1 MFVRYPNNS
10 QKLILAALVAGNRG
24 IHIQRIL
31 ESCPVFPIFPKKNMS
46 ADNTFDP
53 NYPATRRL
61 LRTLN
66 TPWKMFLF
74 QLQRLP
80 SMFFWG
86 GRIQYVDPYRAEIAL
101 PYSWRTQNPFRS
113 IYFAAQ
119 CGAAEYS
126 TGLLALIAIKGRGR
140 ISMLVAD
147 IQAEFVKKATS
158 KTVFTCKEGDRILEA
173 VQKAIDT
180 GEGQTVTVTSTGVQA
195 TGEVVSRV
203 RLTWTFKIKQ

>member
-1 MFVRYPNNS
+1 MPDS
-10 QKLILAALVAGNRG
+10 
-24 IHIQRIL
+24 
-31 ESCPVFPIFPKKNMS
+31 
-46 ADNTFDP
+46 NTFDP
-53 NYPATRRL
+53 NNPATQRL

-66 TPWKMFLF
+66 TPWKMRLF
-74 QLQRLP
+74 TLQRLP

-86 GRIQYVDPYRAEIAL
+86 GKIQHVDPYRAEIAL
-101 PYSWRTQNPFRS
+101 PYSWWTQNPFRS

-126 TGLLALIAIKGRGR
+126 TGLLAMIAIEGRGR

-158 KTVFTCKEGDRILEA
+158 KTVFTCKEGDRILDT

-180 GEGQTVTVTSTGVQA
+180 GEGQTITVNSTGVQA
-195 TGEVVSRV
+195 TGEVVTNV
-203 RLTWTFKIKQ
+203 QLTWTFKRKD